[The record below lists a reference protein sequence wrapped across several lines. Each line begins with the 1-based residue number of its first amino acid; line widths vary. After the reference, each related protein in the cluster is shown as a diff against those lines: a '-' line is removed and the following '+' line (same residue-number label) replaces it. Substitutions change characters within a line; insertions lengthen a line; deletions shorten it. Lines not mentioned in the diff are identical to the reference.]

1 MAQVKAVIDIGT
13 NTFNLIIANIDEK
26 VEMIFS
32 TKEPVQLGQGGMTS
46 GLILPD
52 AMSRAE
58 SCLRNFH
65 QLSKKYGVEDV
76 RLIATSGMRNAS
88 NADDLM
94 QFAKKEFNWDIEIV
108 SGQREFELIKIGVE
122 QTIDFSE
129 PSLIM
134 DIGGGSL
141 ELIYLEKNQIV
152 QAESFECGVARMF
165 EWQPL
170 TNPMTKCEEAYLEE
184 KLESF
189 IKEFLSSISP
199 VQFIGA
205 SGSFETF
212 YEMIHKSSI
221 EKGFMLTELSKIDV
235 IDACDYLIHST
246 YEERLANIYIDKVR
260 KLMAPLAA
268 VQLNM
273 VLKNPSI
280 ERFYISEYSLKEG
293 VLFE

>member
-1 MAQVKAVIDIGT
+1 MAKVKAVIDIGT
-13 NTFNLIIANIDEK
+13 NTFNLIIASVDEK
-26 VEMIFS
+26 VEMLFS
-32 TKEPVQLGQGGMTS
+32 TKEPVKLGKGGMTS
-46 GLILPD
+46 GLILHD
-52 AMSRAE
+52 AMLRAQN
-58 SCLRNFH
+58 CLRNFF
-65 QLSKKYGVEDV
+65 KYTEEYQVEDV
-76 RLIATSGMRNAS
+76 RLIATSAMRNAS
-88 NADDLM
+88 NANDLI
-94 QFAKKEFNWDIEIV
+94 QFAKNEFNWDVEIV
-108 SGQREFELIKIGVE
+108 SGQREFELIKIGVA
-122 QTIDFSE
+122 QTIDFTE

-141 ELIYLEKNQIV
+141 ELIYLENNQIV

-165 EWQPL
+165 EWQSL
-170 TNPMTKCEEAYLEE
+170 KNPMTKCEEAYLEE

-189 IKEFLSSISP
+189 IQSFLSNISP

-212 YEMIHKSSI
+212 YEMIHQTNIK
-221 EKGFMLTELSKIDV
+221 KGFLLTELSKKDV
-235 IDACDYLIHST
+235 LNACDYLIHST
-246 YEERLANIYIDKVR
+246 YEERLANIHIDKVR

-273 VLKNPSI
+273 VLKNPTI